1 MQANKVFHLIRKDF
15 RLEWRNK
22 FAIGGVVLYLVSTIF
37 VTYLAFDGR
46 IELQTWNALFWLI
59 ILFASMHAIMKG
71 FVQES
76 ENRQLYYYVLASGKE
91 VIVSKII
98 YNSLLMVV
106 LSLTGLLLFIAF
118 MGNPLQSFMVF
129 LINMLPGVV
138 GLAVVLTL
146 VSAIAS
152 KAKNNFTLMAVL
164 GFPLVLPLLLLL
176 IRVSNAGLAG
186 APMAETAPD
195 MLVILLLIFI
205 AFTLSVVLFPYI
217 WRE

>member
-1 MQANKVFHLIRKDF
+1 M
-15 RLEWRNK
+15 
-22 FAIGGVVLYLVSTIF
+22 LYLVSTVFI
-37 VTYLAFDGR
+37 TYLAFDGR
-46 IELQTWNALFWLI
+46 IALQTWNALFWLI
-59 ILFASMHAIMKG
+59 ILFASMHAIMKS
-71 FVQES
+71 FIQES
-76 ENRQLYYYVLASGKE
+76 ENRQLYYYMLASGKE

-118 MGNPLQSFMVF
+118 MGNPLQTLTVF
-129 LINMLPGVV
+129 LINMLLGVV
-138 GLAVVLTL
+138 GFAVVLTL
-146 VSAIAS
+146 ISAIAS

-186 APMAETAPD
+186 APLAEAATD
-195 MLVILLLIFI
+195 MLIILLLIFI
-205 AFTLSVVLFPYI
+205 AFTLSMVLFPYI

>member
-1 MQANKVFHLIRKDF
+1 M
-15 RLEWRNK
+15 
-22 FAIGGVVLYLVSTIF
+22 LYLVSTIF

-59 ILFASMHAIMKG
+59 ILFAAMHAIMKS
-71 FVQES
+71 FIQES
-76 ENRQLYYYVLASGKE
+76 ESRQLYYYTLASGKE

-98 YNSLLMVV
+98 YNGFLMIT

-118 MGNPLQSFMVF
+118 MGNPLQNFTVF
-129 LINMLPGVV
+129 LINMLLGVI

-146 VSAIAS
+146 ISAIAS
-152 KAKNNFTLMAVL
+152 KAKNNFTLMAIL

-176 IRVSNAGLAG
+176 IRISNAGLAG
-186 APMAETAPD
+186 APLAETAPD
-195 MLVILLLIFI
+195 MLIILLLIFI

>member
-1 MQANKVFHLIRKDF
+1 MQRDRILHLIRKDF

-22 FAIGGVVLYLVSTIF
+22 FAIGGVVLYLVSTVFI
-37 VTYLAFDGR
+37 TYLAFDGR
-46 IELQTWNALFWLI
+46 IALQTWNALFWLI
-59 ILFASMHAIMKG
+59 ILFASMHAIMKS
-71 FVQES
+71 FIQES
-76 ENRQLYYYVLASGKE
+76 ENRQLYYYMLASGKE

-118 MGNPLQSFMVF
+118 MGNPLQTLTVF
-129 LINMLPGVV
+129 LINMLLGVV
-138 GLAVVLTL
+138 GFAVVLTL
-146 VSAIAS
+146 ISAIAS

-186 APMAETAPD
+186 APLAEAATD
-195 MLVILLLIFI
+195 MLIILLLIFI
-205 AFTLSVVLFPYI
+205 AFTLSMVLFPYI

>member
-152 KAKNNFTLMAVL
+152 KAKNNFTLMAIL